1 MRPSWIRKL
10 QQQQESANNTN
21 ATEKK
26 GRQESKKKPQSN
38 VAKEKP
44 SSTKDVGI
52 KEQPVAKD
60 CAGKRDSND
69 KMVDG

>member
-10 QQQQESANNTN
+10 QQQQESANTN

-38 VAKEKP
+38 VAKEKS

>member
-10 QQQQESANNTN
+10 QQQQEGANNTN

-26 GRQESKKKPQSN
+26 GRQESKKKSQSN
-38 VAKEKP
+38 VAKQKP
-44 SSTKDVGI
+44 STKDVGI
-52 KEQPVAKD
+52 KEQPVAKE
-60 CAGKRDSND
+60 CAGKRDSSD